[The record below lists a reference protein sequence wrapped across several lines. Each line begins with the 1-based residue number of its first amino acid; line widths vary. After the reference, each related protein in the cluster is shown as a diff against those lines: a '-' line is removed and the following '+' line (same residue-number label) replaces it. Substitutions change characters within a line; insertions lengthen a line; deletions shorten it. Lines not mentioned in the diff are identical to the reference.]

1 MEDFHTLANLHPD
14 DVSAHAVSLAVLAW
28 ALNDA
33 HESGGCLDRD
43 ALHRAADLAL
53 AVYREEKKRLESV
66 DAPARLLDTLYLKAF
81 LSEEPPH
88 DQPES
93 AAQGIAARFH
103 FELNRLLYQ
112 RIPPPAAASANP
124 VSRSF

>member
-1 MEDFHTLANLHPD
+1 MEDFYTLAQLHPD

-33 HESGGCLDRD
+33 WESGGCLDRD
-43 ALHRAADLAL
+43 AFHRAADLAL
-53 AVYREEKKRLESV
+53 SVYCEEKNRFESV
-66 DAPARLLDTLYLKAF
+66 DSPARLLDALYLKAF
-81 LSEEPPH
+81 LSEESPH

-93 AAQGIAARFH
+93 AGQGIASRFH

-112 RIPPPAAASANP
+112 RIPAPGAASANP
-124 VSRSF
+124 VSRSI